1 MTLINRGFSVSKHII
16 FKTHDETRSPDVFF
30 PKPLFYISHVYIQ
43 PAMFVFVASYSTNEH
58 IDLHEVKQGG
68 GHLGGSVTIAAS
80 ERPVNV
86 LWAAQEF
93 YKAKAW

>member
-1 MTLINRGFSVSKHII
+1 MYQNILFLKHMTKHEALM
-16 FKTHDETRSPDVFF
+16 FFF